1 MYFSCGSSLTTNM
14 MTPQPGT
21 NVELNPTIGYKYQWP
36 NDSICSRFDPMT
48 GYKCRWPDCWV

>member
-21 NVELNPTIGYKYQWP
+21 NVELNPTIGYKYQ
-36 NDSICSRFDPMT
+36 
-48 GYKCRWPDCWV
+48 